1 MVRPE
6 HRASARAC
14 KGDVLPSGAMRLR
27 ALLGLSTLLVATA
40 AAACGGGKPPA
51 PPTPGGAAADAGAGV
66 TAAKTQPA
74 ASLGPLPP
82 LATMPPPGVSGSKK
96 AKRRSDPALETCAG
110 AMPRAKDPEA
120 LVKKVGEACAKT
132 GAAVKLKP
140 VGALLRGQGTD
151 AAPHAE
157 HKVRVEAGKCYRM
170 YFATD
175 EGARDVVVV
184 ARDSAGD
191 IVAESPGP
199 ALPSDGAM
207 CFTSADEVTLLVA
220 VGSGKASYV
229 VQTWGD

>member
-1 MVRPE
+1 
-6 HRASARAC
+6 
-14 KGDVLPSGAMRLR
+14 MRLR
-27 ALLGLSTLLVATA
+27 ALLGLSTLLAA
-40 AAACGGGKPPA
+40 SSLAAACGGSKPPA
-51 PPTPGGAAADAGAGV
+51 PKAAGGAASADAGAGV
-66 TAAKTQPA
+66 AATRTQPA

-120 LVKKVGEACAKT
+120 LVRRVGEACAKT
-132 GAAVKLKP
+132 TSAVKLRP
-140 VGALLRGQGTD
+140 AGALLRGQGAD

-175 EGARDVVVV
+175 EGVRDVVVV

-199 ALPSDGAM
+199 ALPEGGVM
-207 CFTSADEVTLLVA
+207 CFSSADEVTLLVA
-220 VGSGKASYV
+220 VGSGKGSYV
-229 VQTWGD
+229 VQTWSD